1 MADSILKKDMQYI
14 STRNSKKIFSFK
26 DVFLNALAPD
36 GGLFIPKNIPIFSI
50 EELNE
55 LKKLSYSEL
64 AVKIIIKFC
73 SEEFRENELKEIIK
87 KSYKNFR
94 TNETVILKKYGDIHL
109 LELFHGPTLAFKD
122 IALQVIGNMYEKFLL
137 NEKNKINIVVATSGD
152 TGSAAINA
160 IKGRNKLNIFV
171 LHPQNKISEVQ
182 RKLMTTVK
190 ENNVFNIAVKGN
202 FDDCQNL
209 VKSMFIDYEFKN
221 KINMSGVNSIN
232 WARIVVQI
240 VYYFYAFFK
249 IEENGK
255 KINFSV
261 PTGNFGDVYAGYIS
275 KRMGL
280 SINKLIVATNQ
291 NDILKRAIN
300 TGEYKI
306 EDVVETISPSMDIQV
321 ASNFERLIFDVNL
334 NDDLN
339 VKEKMN
345 KLKEQKFFRIDKNHL
360 KNIKRDFISES
371 LSEKETQNFIKDFYN
386 KFKIIL
392 DPHTAVGCG
401 VLKKISCEGINV
413 VLATAHSCKFPEA
426 INKVLGLKP
435 NLPDELNYIM
445 NAKENC
451 EIISNNLDKIKNYIL
466 KKI

>member
-1 MADSILKKDMQYI
+1 MKYI
-14 STRNSKKIFSFK
+14 STRNSKKTFSFK
-26 DVFLNALAPD
+26 DVFLNVLASD
-36 GGLFIPKNIPIFSI
+36 GGLFIPQNIPFFSI
-50 EELNE
+50 KELNE
-55 LKKLSYSEL
+55 LKKLSYNDL
-64 AVKIIIKFC
+64 AAKIIIKFC
-73 SEEFRENELKEIIK
+73 SEEFEENELKEIVE
-87 KSYKNFR
+87 KSYKSFR
-94 TNETVILKKYGDIHL
+94 SKETVILKKYEDIYL

-137 NEKNKINIVVATSGD
+137 NQKNKINIVVATSGD

-190 ENNVFNIAVKGN
+190 ENNVVNIAVKGN

-209 VKSMFIDYEFKN
+209 VKSMFVDNEFKN

-232 WARIVVQI
+232 WARIISQI

-249 IEENGK
+249 IEEKEK

-280 SINKLIVATNQ
+280 PINKLIVATNR
-291 NDILKRAIN
+291 NDILKRVIN

-321 ASNFERLIFDVNL
+321 ASNFERLIFDINS
-334 NDDLN
+334 NDDSN
-339 VKEKMN
+339 VKEKMKN
-345 KLKEQKFFRIDKNHL
+345 LKEQKFFKIDNNQL
-360 KNIKRDFISES
+360 KSIKHDFVSES
-371 LSEKETQNFIKDFYN
+371 LSEKETQNFIKNFYN

-392 DPHTAVGCG
+392 DPHTAVGYG
-401 VLKKISCEGINV
+401 VLNKISSEGINV
-413 VLATAHSCKFPEA
+413 VLATAHPCKFPEA
-426 INKVLGLKP
+426 INKAIGLKP
-435 NLPDELNYIM
+435 NLPKELDYIM
-445 NAKENC
+445 SAKENYDL
-451 EIISNNLDKIKNYIL
+451 IPNNLDKIKNHIL
-466 KKI
+466 EKI

>member
-1 MADSILKKDMQYI
+1 MKYI
-14 STRNSKKIFSFK
+14 STRNSKKTFSFK

-36 GGLFIPKNIPIFSI
+36 GGLFVPQNIPFFSI
-50 EELNE
+50 KELNE
-55 LKKLSYSEL
+55 LKKLSYNDL
-64 AVKIIIKFC
+64 AAKIIIKFC
-73 SEEFRENELKEIIK
+73 SEEFEENELKEIVE
-87 KSYKNFR
+87 KSYKSFR
-94 TNETVILKKYGDIHL
+94 SKETVILKKYEDIYL

-137 NEKNKINIVVATSGD
+137 TQKNKINIVVATSGD

-209 VKSMFIDYEFKN
+209 VKSMFVDNEFKN

-232 WARIVVQI
+232 WARIISQI

-249 IEENGK
+249 IEEKEK

-280 SINKLIVATNQ
+280 PINKLIVATNR

-321 ASNFERLIFDVNL
+321 ASNFERLIFDINS
-334 NDDLN
+334 NDDSN
-339 VKEKMN
+339 VKEKMKN
-345 KLKEQKFFRIDKNHL
+345 LKEQKFFKIDNNQL
-360 KNIKRDFISES
+360 KSIKHDFVSES
-371 LSEKETQNFIKDFYN
+371 LSEKETQNFIKNFYN
-386 KFKIIL
+386 KFNVIL
-392 DPHTAVGCG
+392 DPHTAVGYG
-401 VLKKISCEGINV
+401 VLNKISSEGINV
-413 VLATAHSCKFPEA
+413 VLATAHPCKFPEA
-426 INKVLGLKP
+426 INKAIGLKP
-435 NLPDELNYIM
+435 NLPKELDYIM
-445 NAKENC
+445 SAKENYDL
-451 EIISNNLDKIKNYIL
+451 IPNNLDKIKNHIL
-466 KKI
+466 EKI